1 LVTQRLVLGG
11 SGLHDNS
18 HIDIRCR
25 ALWADVLS
33 ALEMRIASV
42 NRYMPEQRSHI
53 VCRLINPEAVQL
65 QHASSD
71 RSLVASLDLTQ
82 HAIHLKE
89 YRDRKME
96 HPMTRRDMP
105 LSMLADGELY
115 VTDGDELKPNA
126 MEVAKSL
133 VEVLLGN
140 RTGSQLSA

>member
-1 LVTQRLVLGG
+1 MLVRLRSRKLKYVPT
-11 SGLHDNS
+11 SGNPKQAFRFITARRDEDSLQQS
-18 HIDIRCR
+18 LLR
-25 ALWADVLS
+25 
-33 ALEMRIASV
+33 
-42 NRYMPEQRSHI
+42 EQRSHI